1 MARYARVAG
10 IWISGLLGSTIVG
23 SMLGTLFFNAFGDP
37 SILGGIAGFLL
48 FTCFRLWMRETRADN
63 DLAVR
68 VAVESTNVIAAD
80 DLNASNDE

>member
-37 SILGGIAGFLL
+37 SVLGGIAGSLAFI
-48 FTCFRLWMRETRADN
+48 CFRLWMREARGES
-63 DLAVR
+63 DLTSR
-68 VAVESTNVIAAD
+68 LSSD
-80 DLNASNDE
+80 